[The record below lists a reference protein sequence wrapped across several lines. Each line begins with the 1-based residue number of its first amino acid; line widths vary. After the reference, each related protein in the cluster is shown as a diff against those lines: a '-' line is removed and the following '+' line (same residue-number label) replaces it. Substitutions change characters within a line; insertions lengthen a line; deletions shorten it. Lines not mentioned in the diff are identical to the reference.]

1 MAARSGAAAVAEQVE
16 AVMAELRRRA
26 EPRIRDEME
35 PRYGIKVKAAL
46 GVRMAAMQEIAAQFG
61 RSHELAAALW
71 KREEYE
77 AKTVA
82 IYVEEP
88 ERVTAAQL
96 ERWARDFDN
105 WAIVDTACFKL
116 FDLLPFAL
124 EVAERWTGRSE
135 EFVKRAGFA
144 LIACVALHD
153 KGRGDAD
160 FRRLLPRVGEG
171 LQDGRNFVDK
181 GALWAVKAIA
191 RRSKPLA
198 TACAALMKK
207 TKAAKAA
214 KKVAKKAARAT
225 RSNQR

>member
-1 MAARSGAAAVAEQVE
+1 VKVQRNGTTAIELQVE

-26 EPRIRDEME
+26 VPRIRDEME
-35 PRYGIKVKAAL
+35 PRYGIRVKKAL
-46 GVRMAAMQEIAAQFG
+46 GVGMAQMQEVAAQFG

-96 ERWARDFDN
+96 ERWAKDFDN

-116 FDLLPFAL
+116 FDQLPFAL
-124 EVAERWTGRSE
+124 EVAEKWTHRSE
-135 EFVKRAGFA
+135 EFVKRAGYA

-153 KGRGDAD
+153 KSRGDAD
-160 FRRLLPRVGEG
+160 FRRLLPRVAAG

-181 GALWAVKAIA
+181 GAFWAVKAIA
-191 RRSKPLA
+191 RRSKSLA

-207 TKAAKAA
+207 TKAAKAGTR
-214 KKVAKKAARAT
+214 KKAAKR
-225 RSNQR
+225 R

>member
-1 MAARSGAAAVAEQVE
+1 MAERKAAIDPVD

-35 PRYGIKVKAAL
+35 PRYGIRVKKAL
-46 GVRMAAMQEIAAQFG
+46 GVRMSAMQEVAAQFG

-96 ERWARDFDN
+96 ERWAKSFDN

-116 FDLLPFAL
+116 FDQLPFAL
-124 EVAERWTGRSE
+124 AVAEKWTHRSE
-135 EFVKRAGFA
+135 EFVKRAGYA

-153 KGRGDAD
+153 KERADAD
-160 FRRLLPRVGEG
+160 FRRLLPRVEEG
-171 LQDGRNFVDK
+171 LLDGRNFVDK
-181 GALWAVKAIA
+181 GALWAVNAIA
-191 RRSKPLA
+191 RRSKALGA
-198 TACAALMKK
+198 ACAAL
-207 TKAAKAA
+207 TKRAKAA
-214 KKVAKKAARAT
+214 KKAKRAAR
-225 RSNQR
+225 Q